1 VTAIDGAKANSFDL
15 VIAGGG
21 MTGAML
27 AQVLLSQCPWLRL
40 AIVEQAAESSSASTT
55 SSAPSNS
62 FDSRSIALAA
72 SSVEL
77 LQQWGL
83 WPELAT
89 HACAI
94 EHIQVSDRGH
104 FGKTYLSATEFNRQ
118 SLGQVL
124 EIEWLGALLYPKLA
138 NFSAQGRLHWFRPD
152 RIEQLHTTTMHQV
165 LRLQSGVEVQAK
177 LLIICEGGDSPTR
190 VLAGMSLQQQ
200 PYPQSAVI
208 ANIGLAQPHQQI
220 AFERF
225 TEHGPIALL
234 PLTKQRYSL
243 VWTLPPEQAQ
253 QMLQLDEAQF
263 LQSLQQAFGYR
274 AGVFAKVGQ
283 RQLYPLALKY
293 SSEATKH
300 RLLLCGNSLHNL
312 HPIAGQGFN
321 LALRDIAAIAG
332 LFDLFAETSATSA
345 TTAAEQPVAS
355 DDVGSVDVGCY
366 ALVRAYQQLRQPDI
380 SRVIQLTDSMVKLF
394 SNNSR
399 LMALGRNIGLSAM
412 MNCKELQQRFG
423 KQSMGFTPLRVQQ
436 QQLQQLLEN
445 QLHAKQHHANQP
457 FAHQPFANQQPQQPE
472 PQHRHLLPD
481 ADPHA
486 ATDKAAPN

>member
-1 VTAIDGAKANSFDL
+1 MTATDAQVTNFDL

-27 AQVLLSQCPWLRL
+27 AQVLLSQQPSLQL
-40 AIVEQAAESSSASTT
+40 AIVEQTADIAATSALSGVT
-55 SSAPSNS
+55 APANS

-72 SSVEL
+72 GSVEL

-104 FGKTYLSATEFNRQ
+104 FGKTYLSAAEFNRQ

-124 EIEWLGALLYPKLA
+124 EIEWLGALLYPKLEKYR
-138 NFSAQGRLHWFRPD
+138 AQGRLHWFRPD
-152 RIEQLHTTTMHQV
+152 SIAGLQTSAERQMLQLKSGIE
-165 LRLQSGVEVQAK
+165 LQTK

-190 VLAGMSLQQQ
+190 QLAGMNFTQQ
-200 PYPQSAVI
+200 PYAQSAVI
-208 ANIGLAQPHQQI
+208 ANIGLAQTHQQI

-253 QMLQLDEAQF
+253 LMMQVSDAQF
-263 LQSLQQAFGYR
+263 LQQLQQAFGYR
-274 AGVFAKVGQ
+274 AGVFQKVGQ
-283 RQLYPLALKY
+283 RQLYPLTLKY
-293 SSEATKH
+293 SAEASRH

-321 LALRDIAAIAG
+321 LALRDIAAISGLLAAQQSTTNLAG
-332 LFDLFAETSATSA
+332 QA
-345 TTAAEQPVAS
+345 
-355 DDVGSVDVGCY
+355 DVGSYFISRG
-366 ALVRAYQQLRQPDI
+366 YQQLRQPDVQE
-380 SRVIQLTDSMVKLF
+380 VIRFTDSLVRLF

-399 LMALGRNIGLSAM
+399 LLALGRSLGLTSL
-412 MNCKELQQRFG
+412 MNCPELKQTFAR
-423 KQSMGFTPLRVQQ
+423 QSMGLSPLLRQQ
-436 QQLQQLLEN
+436 QQLASLVS
-445 QLHAKQHHANQP
+445 A
-457 FAHQPFANQQPQQPE
+457 E
-472 PQHRHLLPD
+472 PPV
-481 ADPHA
+481 
-486 ATDKAAPN
+486 ATNLVSTQKAAP